1 VKKILI
7 IDDLPENV
15 FMLQDRLEHEG
26 YEILT
31 AYDGKSGINKAISE
45 LPDLILLDV
54 MMPEMTGIEVCNKL
68 VSNPSTA
75 NIPIILVTA
84 KSGAED
90 TKEGL
95 EAGAFDYIKKP
106 FNKIELLARVRSALK
121 LSEAQKK
128 YLEVEQK
135 NTFAAT
141 VVTANHK
148 IKQPLTLMSL
158 SSAALKREVNRE
170 VISKDAILKRLNYID
185 TAIKEISDVLNQLNS
200 IKKPVFSDYV
210 KDIKMI
216 DVEQDKA
223 GAAEVKQSLAG
234 EGETNF
240 TGS

>member
-1 VKKILI
+1 MKKILV

-15 FMLQDRLEHEG
+15 FLLQDRLEHEG
-26 YEILT
+26 FEIIT

-54 MMPEMTGIEVCNKL
+54 MMPEMNGIEVCLTL
-68 VSNPSTA
+68 VNNPSTA

-84 KSGAED
+84 KAGADD

-106 FNKIELLARVRSALK
+106 FNKVELLARVNSALK

-128 YLEVEQK
+128 YLEAEQRT
-135 NTFAAT
+135 TFVAT

-158 SSAALKREVNRE
+158 SSAALKREINKE
-170 VISKDAILKRLNYID
+170 VISKEAVIKRLNYID
-185 TAIKEISDVLNQLNS
+185 SAIKEISDVLNQLNS

-210 KDIKMI
+210 KDIKMVDCEKDI
-216 DVEQDKA
+216 I
-223 GAAEVKQSLAG
+223 
-234 EGETNF
+234 ETQTNP
-240 TGS
+240 

>member
-1 VKKILI
+1 MKRILV

-26 YEILT
+26 YEVLT
-31 AYDGKSGINKAISE
+31 AYDGSTGIEKAVLE

-54 MMPEMTGIEVCNKL
+54 MMPDITGIEVCKTL
-68 VSNPSTA
+68 VANSKTK

-106 FNKIELLARVRSALK
+106 FNRIELLARVNSALK
-121 LSEAQKK
+121 LSDAQKSL
-128 YLEVEQK
+128 LESEK
-135 NTFAAT
+135 RDTFFAT

-148 IKQPLTLMSL
+148 IKQPLTLLSL
-158 SSAALKREVNRE
+158 SSSAIKRELSRDE
-170 VISKDAILKRLNYID
+170 LSKEAILKRVNYIEIAVKEITAVLD
-185 TAIKEISDVLNQLNS
+185 QLNAIKDPVISN
-200 IKKPVFSDYV
+200 YT

-216 DVEQDKA
+216 KVDDERQD
-223 GAAEVKQSLAG
+223 E
-234 EGETNF
+234 ETK
-240 TGS
+240 

>member
-1 VKKILI
+1 MKRILV

-26 YEILT
+26 YEVLT
-31 AYDGKSGINKAISE
+31 AYDGSTGIEKAVLE

-54 MMPEMTGIEVCNKL
+54 MMPDITGIEVCKTL
-68 VSNPSTA
+68 VANPKTK

-106 FNKIELLARVRSALK
+106 FNRIELLARVNSALK
-121 LSEAQKK
+121 LSDAQKSL
-128 YLEVEQK
+128 LESEK
-135 NTFAAT
+135 RDTFFAT

-148 IKQPLTLMSL
+148 IKQPLTLLSL
-158 SSAALKREVNRE
+158 SSSAIKRELNRDE
-170 VISKDAILKRLNYID
+170 LSKEAILKRVNYIEIAVKEITAVLD
-185 TAIKEISDVLNQLNS
+185 QLNAIKDPVISN
-200 IKKPVFSDYV
+200 YT

-216 DVEQDKA
+216 KVDDERQN
-223 GAAEVKQSLAG
+223 E
-234 EGETNF
+234 ETK
-240 TGS
+240 